1 MEPGDNQQNE
11 TEVTKEEVIQSTRR
25 SWVWNHF
32 PFIRGALSSECPYC
46 KTKIKCDTKV
56 NGTGALTNHLNH
68 HCPTSP
74 VYKGKRGKNGVD
86 ATKQSLSGFKP
97 TKGENTGNELTTHS
111 FNQEKCRMSLA
122 RMCIKDNKP
131 FSIVDDEG
139 YREHVWELH
148 TMFEIPSRWTVA
160 RDCLAIY
167 KEEATSLKKVLKD
180 QTVSLTTDTRS
191 SVQNINYMC
200 LTVHWVDD
208 NWVLRKKILNF
219 CPIAYHKE
227 TTN

>member
-32 PFIRGALSSECPYC
+32 PFVRGALSSECPYC
-46 KTKIKCDTKV
+46 KTKIKSDTKV

-74 VYKGKRGKNGVD
+74 IYKGKRGKKGVD
-86 ATKQSLSGFKP
+86 VTKQSLSGFKP

-131 FSIVDDEG
+131 FSIVDDER

-148 TMFEIPSRWTVA
+148 TMFKIPSRWTVA
-160 RDCLAIY
+160 RDCLANLQRGSN
-167 KEEATSLKKVLKD
+167 KSEKGFERSNCLFNNRHKVVRPKHKLYVS
-180 QTVSLTTDTRS
+180 VSLFIGLMT
-191 SVQNINYMC
+191 IGY
-200 LTVHWVDD
+200 
-208 NWVLRKKILNF
+208 
-219 CPIAYHKE
+219 
-227 TTN
+227 